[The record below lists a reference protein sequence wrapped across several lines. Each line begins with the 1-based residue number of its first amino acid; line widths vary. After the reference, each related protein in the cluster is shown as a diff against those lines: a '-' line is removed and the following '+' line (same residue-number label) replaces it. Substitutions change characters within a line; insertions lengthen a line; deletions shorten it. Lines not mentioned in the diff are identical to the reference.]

1 MTYPEAALVIGT
13 DSRHWRRQLGPLA
26 WAALEHLAL
35 AAHSDHHGW
44 AAPLGVR
51 DIAAGI
57 GVTKDTAARAVTVL
71 RTAGLVTL
79 EQLDRSDGRR
89 RSGYRLHFPDGIQ
102 LRACPSDQDSPLPK
116 PHRDRCPDTAD
127 KNSCPNNRD
136 STRPPCRLSSQS
148 ARRAAHGHPR
158 GRRPDRSPAPS
169 NAAESLR
176 PSQPSHMSADHYP
189 DTVIAVGEYLWS
201 RSAKHSAPSAA
212 TALPHRLLRPGEA
225 MSSSPTYTS
234 GSDRRYARSLH
245 QSRLLA

>member
-1 MTYPEAALVIGT
+1 VTSPEAALVIGT

-127 KNSCPNNRD
+127 ENSCPNNRD
-136 STRPPCRLSSQS
+136 SIPAAMSPVESV

-158 GRRPDRSPAPS
+158 GPRPDGSPAPTT
-169 NAAESLR
+169 
-176 PSQPSHMSADHYP
+176 QPSLFDP
-189 DTVIAVGEYLWS
+189 
-201 RSAKHSAPSAA
+201 PSPA
-212 TALPHRLLRPGEA
+212 T
-225 MSSSPTYTS
+225 
-234 GSDRRYARSLH
+234 
-245 QSRLLA
+245 